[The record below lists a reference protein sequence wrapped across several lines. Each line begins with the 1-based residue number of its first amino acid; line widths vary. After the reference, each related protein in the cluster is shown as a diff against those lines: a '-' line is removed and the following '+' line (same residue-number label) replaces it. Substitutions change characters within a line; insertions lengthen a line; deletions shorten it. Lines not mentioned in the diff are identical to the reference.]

1 MNLTTFT
8 EQGSKKSYMIMLQMR
23 PSNTKNI
30 LRVLFISEHDSYFL
44 ISIFGLAD
52 YIFVCENKTK
62 VQIHHEVV
70 NKLSY
75 REYKFLGKNSKEIFF
90 FFLIDIFFGEKTP
103 TDLGINKLDES
114 DLCIQSLL
122 RNHFFIQYLNR

>member
-1 MNLTTFT
+1 
-8 EQGSKKSYMIMLQMR
+8 MIMLQMR

-30 LRVLFISEHDSYFL
+30 LRVLFISEHDSYVL
-44 ISIFGLAD
+44 ISIFGLANCL
-52 YIFVCENKTK
+52 FVCGNKTK

-103 TDLGINKLDES
+103 TD
-114 DLCIQSLL
+114 
-122 RNHFFIQYLNR
+122 